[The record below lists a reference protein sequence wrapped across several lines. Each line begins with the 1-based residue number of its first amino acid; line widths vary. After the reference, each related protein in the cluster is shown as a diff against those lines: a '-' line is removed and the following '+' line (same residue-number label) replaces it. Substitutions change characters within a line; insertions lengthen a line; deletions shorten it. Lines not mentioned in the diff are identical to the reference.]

1 MTAKDIREV
10 LGKTNNSIPLIVP
23 DMTIDLSNKLTP
35 RKREIYFELQAIAI
49 KYKFSI
55 KLSNTFEDEI
65 LHSDLKEVA

>member
-1 MTAKDIREV
+1 
-10 LGKTNNSIPLIVP
+10 VP